1 LLVFKGPQ
9 KFKGVIIVKQNLIAI
24 AVTAL
29 LVSSAPSAQEGVKT
43 YQATANSNVRAAPT
57 TNSQKIGYLKKGKKV
72 RVIGS
77 AAGGNWHQVRLN
89 SGQMGFVYGKLLEA
103 TDGEG
108 SLEPQTHSLKGGPTE
123 APEEAFAYIIWPHDG
138 EVIPG
143 GDFVV
148 LFGLHGMGTAPAE
161 VDKPYTGHHHLLL
174 NTDLPPLDQPI
185 PADDNHMHFGRGQ
198 TEYHLV
204 LPKGQHTLQLL
215 LGDAD
220 HIPHTPPVMSE
231 RIKITVP

>member
-1 LLVFKGPQ
+1 MKNLLT
-9 KFKGVIIVKQNLIAI
+9 ILAL
-24 AVTAL
+24 TAL
-29 LVSSAPSAQEGVKT
+29 TLAIPSRATEDSVFYRVVSNA
-43 YQATANSNVRAAPT
+43 NVRAAPT
-57 TNSQKIGYLKKGKKV
+57 TNSQKIGYLKEGSSV

-89 SGQMGFVYGKLLEA
+89 SGQMGFVFGNLLRS
-103 TDGEG
+103 EG
-108 SLEPQTHSLKGGPTE
+108 SEGTLETSTPSLKGGPTE
-123 APEEAFAYIIWPHDG
+123 APEEAFSYIIWPSDG

-148 LFGLHGMGTAPAE
+148 LFGLHGMGIAPAGVE
-161 VDKPYTGHHHLLL
+161 KPLTGHQHLLID
-174 NTDLPPLDQPI
+174 TDLPPLNEPI
-185 PADDNHMHFGRGQ
+185 PATDQFVHFGRGQ

-204 LPKGQHTLQLL
+204 LPKGKHTLQLL

-231 RIKITVP
+231 RITITVP